1 MGFRDFDPRTTLPA
15 FAGGAER
22 ASERASQVVD
32 IPIGMPIIY
41 RKTAKGVSEIETRA
55 HRLPPR
61 LRGALIVVDG
71 KRSDVELAA
80 MLPQATEV
88 LQALAEQGFIEAAAQ
103 VAAPPPRPVAPTP
116 AAPAP
121 AAAGAGASPA
131 DFEARRRKLLRLF
144 NDLVGPAGEGLAM
157 KIEKTRSLDELRA
170 LLPQAVNLVGMVRG
184 RGEAQTFADQLD
196 QL

>member
-1 MGFRDFDPRTTLPA
+1 MGFRDFDPRTTLPG

-22 ASERASQVVD
+22 SSERASQVVD

-41 RKTAKGVSEIETRA
+41 RKTAKGVSEVETRA

-80 MLPQATEV
+80 MLPQAVEV
-88 LQALAEQGFIEAAAQ
+88 LQTLAEQGFIEAAGQ
-103 VAAPPPRPVAPTP
+103 AAPPPPPRPVAPP
-116 AAPAP
+116 ATAPAP
-121 AAAGAGASPA
+121 AAGAAQP
-131 DFEARRRKLLRLF
+131 DFDARRRKVLRLF

>member
-71 KRSDVELAA
+71 KRSDAELAA
-80 MLPQATEV
+80 MLPQAAEV
-88 LQALAEQGFIEAAAQ
+88 LQALVEQGFIEAAGQ
-103 VAAPPPRPVAPTP
+103 AAPPPPPRPAPPPPP
-116 AAPAP
+116 AAPA
-121 AAAGAGASPA
+121 AAAGGAAA
-131 DFEARRRKLLRLF
+131 DFDARRRKVLRLF
-144 NDLVGPAGEGLAM
+144 NDLVGPAGEGMAM

>member
-22 ASERASQVVD
+22 SSERASQVVD

-80 MLPQATEV
+80 MLPQAVEV
-88 LQALAEQGFIEAAAQ
+88 LQTLAEQGFIEAAGQ
-103 VAAPPPRPVAPTP
+103 AAPPPPPRPAPPPT
-116 AAPAP
+116 AAAP
-121 AAAGAGASPA
+121 AAAGGAQS
-131 DFEARRRKLLRLF
+131 DFDGRRRKVLRLF
-144 NDLVGPAGEGLAM
+144 NDLVGPAGEGMAM